1 MDKLS
6 EIIGI
11 LDKSDK
17 IAFLKEL
24 KAKNKR
30 KDVKNIDLFKIVETD
45 DLNSIKK
52 IYPNAK
58 NRDAY
63 HALRKRLSENLV
75 EFLSNRIFEKNAEEI
90 HESLRYL
97 VVARYFN
104 QYQFFQ
110 LAHRFLKK
118 AEKQALKL
126 EQYSLLHEIY
136 QTQLENHGIVGTENF
151 EEIQYKIQQNIQQI
165 AFESQLKL
173 AYHFVR
179 IQINEMHLNKKI
191 IDFEALII
199 ESLEKFNLDL
209 RQIMSYRSLSQMLFI
224 ANEFAHI
231 QQDFKRVEPF
241 VKKTLRFLE
250 SKQENKDLHLEEHL
264 QILYFLANYTFRTHQ
279 FENSLGYLAEME
291 NSWKTKKQNLSSK
304 FIGKWMLLTSLNYL
318 FTGKAEKSI
327 EQIDHL
333 LKTQSKLAF
342 EEVYDLKMTK
352 ILCMAF
358 LGSPNLRKELHQF
371 NHSDAFFEKKLGML
385 WTIRKNLLEILVYEQ
400 EEETELALSRIKS
413 FQRRYKNY
421 LLEVKEARVLT
432 FLKFI
437 EEILLNPDKLALKS
451 FQNKIDH
458 FIQNETQ
465 KDPFVQCFYVYLE
478 SKIRKESAYTLLL
491 KTANKK
497 S

>member
-6 EIIGI
+6 EIIAI

-17 IAFLKEL
+17 IAFIKEL

-30 KDVKNIDLFKIVETD
+30 QDAKNIELFKMLETD
-45 DLNSIKK
+45 DIKGIKK

-75 EFLSNRIFEKNAEEI
+75 EFLSNRIFEKNAEEM

-97 VVARYFN
+97 VVSRYFI
-104 QYQFFQ
+104 QHQFFQ

-136 QTQLENHGIVGTENF
+136 QTQLENDDFVKTEDF
-151 EEIQYKIQQNIQQI
+151 EEIQQKIQQNIQQI

-209 RQIMSYRSLSQMLFI
+209 RQIMSYRSLSQILFI

-231 QQDFKRVEPF
+231 QQDFTRVEPF
-241 VKKTLRFLE
+241 FKKALRFLE

-279 FENSLGYLAEME
+279 FEASFGYLAEME
-291 NSWKTKKQNLSSK
+291 NSWKTKKQNLSNK
-304 FIGKWMLLTSLNYL
+304 FIGKWMLLTSLNNL

-327 EQIDHL
+327 EQIDQL
-333 LKTQSKLAF
+333 LETQSKLTF
-342 EEVYDLKMTK
+342 EEIQDLKMTK

-358 LGSPNLRKELHQF
+358 IGSPNLRKEMHQL
-371 NHSDAFFEKKLGML
+371 NHSDAFYEKKLGML

-400 EEETELALSRIKS
+400 EEEIELALSRIKS
-413 FQRRYKNY
+413 FKRRYKNY

-437 EEILLNPDKLALKS
+437 EEILLNPDKLTLKS
-451 FQNKIDH
+451 FQNKIEH
-458 FIQNETQ
+458 FIQSETQ
-465 KDPFVQCFYVYLE
+465 QDPFVQCFYVYLE
-478 SKIRKESAYTLLL
+478 SKIRKETAYSLLL
-491 KTANKK
+491 TSTIKK